1 MARSRPPDP
10 LAPFHPVV
18 RDWFQAVFRQPTAA
32 QVAGWKAIAT
42 GRSTLISAP
51 TGSGKTLAAF
61 LWAIDRLMFAI
72 PPPPAERC
80 RVLYVSPLK
89 ALAVDVERNL
99 RSPLVGIARLASDRG
114 ETFHEPAIAIRTG
127 DTPASER
134 EKFRRHPA
142 DILITTPE
150 SLFLMLTS
158 RVREALRTVETVII
172 DEIHALVPGKRG
184 SHLALSLER
193 LELLTLIPLQRI
205 GLSATQRPLEE
216 VARFL
221 GGVAEPPK
229 PIRRRA
235 KGKAAAAESET
246 PEVML
251 EHQFEGTDPGKF
263 RPVDIVETGEKK
275 RLDLRVEVPV
285 EDMAKL
291 AEPLELTSGPAGK
304 GPARASI
311 WPAIHPRLLELIRSH
326 RSTLVF
332 VNSRRL
338 AERLAGALN
347 ELAGETI
354 VHAHHGSIARAQR
367 VEIEDKLKSGQL
379 PALIATSSLELGI
392 DMGAIDLV
400 VQIEAPPSVASGMQ
414 RIGRA
419 SHHVG
424 EMSSGVI
431 IPKYR
436 GDLLACA
443 SLSGAMLEGEIEPI
457 SYPRNPLDVL
467 AQQIVAMTAME
478 KWTADALYD
487 RVRRAAPFA
496 GLGRSLFDG
505 ILDMLS
511 GKYPSDEFAEL
522 RPRINWDRIE
532 NGIVARAGA
541 QKIAIANAGTIPDRG
556 MYGVFLAGSEKPV
569 RVGELDEEMV
579 FETSPGEVFVLGA
592 SSWRVEEITHDRV
605 LVTPAPGEP
614 GKMPFW
620 KGDAAGRTV
629 GFGRRIGELT
639 RKIHDSSDGAAM
651 KHLQKDLSLDP
662 GAARNLVAYIREQA
676 ESIEA
681 LPDDRTIVIERVR
694 DELGDWRVCVLSPLG
709 GKVLAPWAMA
719 VLARIR
725 EERGI
730 DLEAMW
736 SDDGFVVR
744 FPDTPEPPDSAL
756 MIPGPEEIERLV
768 VRQLGSSSLFAAR
781 FREAATR
788 ALLLPRKRPGQRAP
802 LWQQRKRASDLL
814 QVASRFGSFPILLE
828 TFREC
833 LRDVFDLPALTDL
846 LRSIR
851 RREVRVVTVDTES
864 PSPFAASLLFR
875 YVANYLYDGDA
886 PLAER
891 RAQALTI
898 DRDQLRE
905 LLGEAD
911 FRQLLDPRAVEEAE
925 LLLQHLGPHGAAR
938 SADGVHDL
946 LLRLGDLSPD
956 EIAARSTSAEAGE
969 WIAALLR
976 TRRIIEVSVGSERRL
991 IAAEEAAKY
1000 RDALGVPL
1008 PPGLPESFL
1017 DSVPDPLGS
1026 LAARFSRTRGPFT
1039 TLELAARYGLGRA
1052 VAEGE
1057 LEKLTRSGRLV
1068 EGEFRPGGVGREW
1081 IHPEVLET
1089 IRRKSLA
1096 ILRKEIEPVE
1106 PEALARLLISWQG
1119 VGQPRRGLNALL
1131 DAVEVLQG
1139 YPLIASTLESEILP
1153 ARIAGYRPSDL
1164 DTLMAAG
1171 EVVWA
1176 GLEPLGD
1183 RDGRIALYLTEQLP
1197 LLHLSVPA
1205 GKLEGKEK
1213 EVVDFLRLQGASFF
1227 APLHAAM
1234 GGGFPVEAVDLLW
1247 NLVFSGVITN
1257 DSMHALRAFTR
1268 KKGKRSGKGGPA
1280 FRSRR
1285 STPAAAEGR
1294 WTLVESMRGSASG
1307 TEKAHAIAQQLL
1319 TRYGVVCRETMAGE
1333 AVPGGFSSVYDVFR
1347 RLEESGRVR
1356 RGYFVGGLTAMQ
1368 FAVPGAIDLLRS
1380 FRDEEG
1386 GEEVVWIAATDP
1398 ANPWGT
1404 IFRWPEREAGG
1415 PTRSAG
1421 TSVMLVDGR
1430 LVAHLGRGERQIRT
1444 FLPPDEPDRG
1454 RAARAIARTL
1464 ASRVTSGERK
1474 AILVEAIDGT
1484 SAPLHPLAEALKG
1497 AGFQQ
1502 TPLGLHLRGQWGGFQ
1517 IRGAAAK
1524 EDPEQDESEE

>member
-1 MARSRPPDP
+1 MARPEPPDP
-10 LAPFHPVV
+10 LSPFHPVV
-18 RDWFQAVFRQPTAA
+18 RQWFEAVFRQPTAA
-32 QVAGWKAIAT
+32 QSAGWAAIAT

-72 PPPPAERC
+72 PPPPAQRC

-99 RSPLVGIARLASDRG
+99 RSPLIGIARLASDRG
-114 ETFHEPAIAIRTG
+114 DSFHEPTIAIRTG
-127 DTPASER
+127 DTPAAER
-134 EKFRRHPA
+134 EKFRRHPS

-158 RVREALRTVETVII
+158 RVREALRSVETVII

-184 SHLALSLER
+184 AHLALSLER
-193 LELLTLIPLQRI
+193 LELLSLIPLQRI

-216 VARFL
+216 VARYL
-221 GGVAEPPK
+221 GGVDEPAK
-229 PIRRRA
+229 ARA
-235 KGKAAAAESET
+235 RGARQKKHSPGSGT
-246 PEVML
+246 PETLL
-251 EHQFEGTDPGKF
+251 EHQFEAAEPGRF

-291 AEPLELTSGPAGK
+291 AEPVELTSGPAAR

-311 WPAIHPRLLELIRSH
+311 WPAIHPRLLELIRAH

-400 VQIEAPPSVASGMQ
+400 IQIEAPPSVASGMQ

-424 EMSSGVI
+424 EKSSGVI

-443 SLSGAMLEGEIEPI
+443 SLAGAMIDGEIEPI

-478 KWTADALYD
+478 RWGVDALYD

-505 ILDMLS
+505 VLDMLS

-522 RPRINWDRIE
+522 RPRVNWDRIE
-532 NGIVARAGA
+532 NSIVARTGA

-556 MYGVFLAGSEKPV
+556 MYGVFLAGAEKPI

-579 FETSPGEVFVLGA
+579 FESSPGEVFVLGA
-592 SSWRVEEITHDRV
+592 SSWRIEEITHDRV

-620 KGDAAGRTV
+620 KGDAAGRTA

-639 RKIHDSSDGAAM
+639 RKIHVSADGVAM
-651 KHLQKDLSLDP
+651 KHLQKDLCLDQ
-662 GAARNLVAYIREQA
+662 GAARNLVSYIREQA
-676 ESIEA
+676 ESTEA
-681 LPDDRTIVIERVR
+681 LPDDRTILIERVR
-694 DELGDWRVCVLSPLG
+694 DELGDWRLCVLSPLG

-736 SDDGFVVR
+736 SDDGFVIR

-756 MIPGPEEIERLV
+756 MTPGPEEIERLV

-802 LWQQRKRASDLL
+802 LWQQRKRAADLL

-833 LRDVFDLPALTDL
+833 LRDVFDLPALTEL
-846 LRSIR
+846 LRGIR
-851 RREVRVVTVDTES
+851 RREIRVVTVDTES

-911 FRQLLDPRAVEEAE
+911 FRQLLDPRAVEDAE
-925 LLLQHLGPHGAAR
+925 LRLQHLGEHGMAR

-946 LLRLGDLSPD
+946 LLRLGDLTPD
-956 EIAARSTSAEAGE
+956 EIAARSASADAGE
-969 WIAALLR
+969 WIDQLLR
-976 TRRIIEVSVGSERRL
+976 TRRIVDVSVGAERRL

-1017 DSVPDPLGS
+1017 ESVPDPLGS

-1039 TLELAARYGLGRA
+1039 TLELATRYGLGRV
-1052 VAEGE
+1052 VAEAE
-1057 LEKLTRSGRLV
+1057 LEKLARSGRLI
-1068 EGEFRPGGVGREW
+1068 EGEFRPGGIGREW

-1089 IRRKSLA
+1089 VRRKSLA
-1096 ILRKEIEPVE
+1096 ILRREVEPVE
-1106 PEALARLLISWQG
+1106 PEALARLFISWQG
-1119 VGQPRRGLNALL
+1119 VGRPRRGLNALL
-1131 DAVEVLQG
+1131 DAVEALQG
-1139 YPLIASTLESEILP
+1139 YPLVASTLETEILP
-1153 ARIAGYRPSDL
+1153 ARIAAYRPSDL

-1171 EVVWA
+1171 EVVWV

-1197 LLHLSVPA
+1197 LLHLALPA
-1205 GKLEGKEK
+1205 GKLDGNEK
-1213 EVVDFLRLQGASFF
+1213 AVVDFLRLQGASFF
-1227 APLHAAM
+1227 APLHAAV
-1234 GGGFPVEAVDLLW
+1234 GGGFPAEAVDLLW
-1247 NLVFSGVITN
+1247 NLVFRGVITN
-1257 DSMHALRAFTR
+1257 DSMHSLRAFTR
-1268 KKGKRSGKGGPA
+1268 KKGKRSARGGVA

-1285 STPAAAEGR
+1285 STPPAAEGR

-1307 TEKAHAIAQQLL
+1307 TEKAHGIAQQLL
-1319 TRYGVVCRETMAGE
+1319 ARYGLVCRETMAGE
-1333 AVPGGFSSVYDVFR
+1333 AVPGGFSAVYDIFR

-1368 FAVPGAIDLLRS
+1368 FAVPGAVDLLRE
-1380 FRDEEG
+1380 FRDEENA
-1386 GEEVVWIAATDP
+1386 GEIVWISATDP

-1404 IFRWPEREAGG
+1404 VYRWPESEGSGA
-1415 PTRSAG
+1415 TRSAG

-1430 LVAHLGRGERQIRT
+1430 LVAHLGRGERQLRT

-1454 RAARAIARTL
+1454 RAARAIANAL
-1464 ASRVTSGERK
+1464 AARVTSGERK
-1474 AILVEAIDGT
+1474 AILIEVIDGA
-1484 SAPLHPLAEALKG
+1484 SAPLHPLAGALRA

-1502 TPLGLHLRGQWGGFQ
+1502 TPLGLHLRGQWGAFH
-1517 IRGAAAK
+1517 IREAAAERDS
-1524 EDPEQDESEE
+1524 EDDEPEE